1 MRKITWILMLM
12 LAPEVAFAFM
22 DAPTITTIFPAYLI
36 LLVPLVVYEVAYVSR
51 KISASKT
58 NVFKAGIL
66 VHLLALVIMILG
78 GWVQGWLQ
86 TYVRHKLIEIIDLK
100 TIGIFTLL
108 HDPPSAIDIMF
119 SLSIGSVVLI
129 QDAAYRWLNIIVI
142 IVFLLPTFLLST
154 YFGIRIFNWFIPNAD
169 KTRIEAALIQIKG
182 IEYGSLVIA
191 SFMYLN
197 FVYQL

>member
-1 MRKITWILMLM
+1 MLVPQ
-12 LAPEVAFAFM
+12 AAFAFM

-36 LLVPLVVYEVAYVSR
+36 LLVPMVVYEVAYISR
-51 KISASKT
+51 KISAPKT
-58 NVFKAGIL
+58 NVLKAGIL
-66 VHLLALVIMILG
+66 IHLLALVIMILG
-78 GWVQGWLQ
+78 GWLQ
-86 TYVRHKLIEIIDLK
+86 AYVRHKSIEIIDLK

-108 HDPPSAIDIMF
+108 HDPPSVLDIMY

-129 QDAAYRWLNIIVI
+129 QDAAYRWLNVIVI
-142 IVFLLPTFLLST
+142 TVFLVPTFLVST
-154 YFGIRIFNWFIPNAD
+154 YFGTKILNRFLPNAN
-169 KTRIEAALIQIKG
+169 KTRLNLALIQIKG